1 MATWADI
8 CGWRHGP
15 LGETAEALRTI
26 STSLA
31 DLEDEAQLALARL
44 VSEAPSIDA
53 ARDALGRCST
63 SHGELL
69 KQVSSLGRATSEAC
83 DGVAV
88 VEKKVVACQDYAAD
102 HPLLTL
108 HPDGTVS
115 TDAQAAGG
123 SGGTASGLTA
133 GQLQEQADE
142 LETMVSATL
151 LYANEVDG
159 SFANSLTTS
168 ATPNPQPGP
177 SPAPPVPPDH
187 SSSPTRPSRGSPDT
201 SRSGRLRDGGPDDS
215 EGDGDNDSST
225 GLGQPVPG
233 EHADMPGVAPG
244 STRAT
249 PPARDR
255 DNMGREIQLCMITP
269 FTSSPPPPRRHAL
282 RRGRTRRRT
291 CVTISRTPAPPQGVD
306 VDGMLHEIPSLHDG
320 SQADAEV
327 MAGKAVED
335 AQASGATGPV
345 TYPFNTPWTPEGPDD
360 SENWF
365 YATGNYQYATDGTV
379 TVYPP
384 TDDNSE
390 WTYTYDYR
398 VHMADRYNW
407 DGNKSTNILGMN
419 ITDAELQELHRAGI
433 AQEYDLTGESSV
445 RSGRGS
451 K

>member
-1 MATWADI
+1 
-8 CGWRHGP
+8 
-15 LGETAEALRTI
+15 
-26 STSLA
+26 
-31 DLEDEAQLALARL
+31 
-44 VSEAPSIDA
+44 
-53 ARDALGRCST
+53 
-63 SHGELL
+63 
-69 KQVSSLGRATSEAC
+69 
-83 DGVAV
+83 
-88 VEKKVVACQDYAAD
+88 
-102 HPLLTL
+102 
-108 HPDGTVS
+108 
-115 TDAQAAGG
+115 
-123 SGGTASGLTA
+123 
-133 GQLQEQADE
+133 
-142 LETMVSATL
+142 MVSATL

-177 SPAPPVPPDH
+177 SPVPPDH

-225 GLGQPVPG
+225 GPGQAVPG
-233 EHADMPGVAPG
+233 EHADMPGVDPWQYPGDSPGEGSGQHGQRNPTMHDYAVHELAATAAEACAPAWPDA
-244 STRAT
+244 SA
-249 PPARDR
+249 
-255 DNMGREIQLCMITP
+255 NL
-269 FTSSPPPPRRHAL
+269 RHYL
-282 RRGRTRRRT
+282 ENTGT
-291 CVTISRTPAPPQGVD
+291 PQGGD
-306 VDGMLHEIPSLHDG
+306 VDGMLHDIPSLHDG

-327 MAGKAVED
+327 MTGKAVED

-365 YATGNYQYATDGTV
+365 YATGNYQYATDGIV

-419 ITDAELQELHRAGI
+419 ITDAELQELHRADI

>member
-53 ARDALGRCST
+53 ARDALGRFST

-177 SPAPPVPPDH
+177 SPAPPDH

-233 EHADMPGVAPG
+233 EHADMPGVDPWQYPGDSPGEGSGQHGQRNPTMHDYAVHELAATAAEACAPAWPDA
-244 STRAT
+244 SA
-249 PPARDR
+249 
-255 DNMGREIQLCMITP
+255 NL
-269 FTSSPPPPRRHAL
+269 RHYL
-282 RRGRTRRRT
+282 ENTGT
-291 CVTISRTPAPPQGVD
+291 PQGVD
-306 VDGMLHEIPSLHDG
+306 VDGMLHDIPSLHDG

-327 MAGKAVED
+327 MAGES
-335 AQASGATGPV
+335 SGG
-345 TYPFNTPWTPEGPDD
+345 
-360 SENWF
+360 
-365 YATGNYQYATDGTV
+365 
-379 TVYPP
+379 
-384 TDDNSE
+384 
-390 WTYTYDYR
+390 
-398 VHMADRYNW
+398 
-407 DGNKSTNILGMN
+407 
-419 ITDAELQELHRAGI
+419 RAGLGSDRTG
-433 AQEYDLTGESSV
+433 DLPLQHPMDTG
-445 RSGRGS
+445 RPR
-451 K
+451 

>member
-1 MATWADI
+1 MATRADI

-123 SGGTASGLTA
+123 STASGLTA

-233 EHADMPGVAPG
+233 EHADMPGVDPWQYPGDSPGEGSGQHGQRNPTMHDYAVHELAATAAEACAPAWPDA
-244 STRAT
+244 SA
-249 PPARDR
+249 
-255 DNMGREIQLCMITP
+255 NL
-269 FTSSPPPPRRHAL
+269 RHYL
-282 RRGRTRRRT
+282 ENTGT
-291 CVTISRTPAPPQGVD
+291 PQGVD
-306 VDGMLHEIPSLHDG
+306 VDGMLHDIPSLHDG

-327 MAGKAVED
+327 MTGKAVED

-419 ITDAELQELHRAGI
+419 ITDAELQELHRADI